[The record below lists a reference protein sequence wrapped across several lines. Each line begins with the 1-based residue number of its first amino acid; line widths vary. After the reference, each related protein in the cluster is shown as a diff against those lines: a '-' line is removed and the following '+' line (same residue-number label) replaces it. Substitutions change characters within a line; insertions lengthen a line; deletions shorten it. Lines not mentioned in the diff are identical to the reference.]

1 MRCSLLLLPVG
12 AALVHAQSLRTVSL
26 TACATQSGVVNCL
39 RDGTLVPFRT
49 LSSVAAAAPSTTAE
63 PSTTQAA
70 ASAAPTAITSCHM
83 HGETQFCFAGDS
95 EYEVLTTATATE
107 ELPSEYTGC
116 HAHAADLFCF
126 DPKGEEVEVVA
137 EGASHNEVNSS
148 GATTPAVTS
157 AAATGTTEAPKV
169 TALSGCHMHE
179 TQQFC
184 LGPSAT
190 EYLMKIPATATGELP
205 TQYTGCHAHG
215 AQLHCVDANGNT
227 VEGTCEAVNRDYNI
241 PLRIGLVFAIL
252 ATASIGVFGPIFLSL
267 GRFKSGSIVMS
278 VVKQFGTGVIISTA
292 LVHLFTHAELMFAN
306 HCLGGLKYE
315 ATTAA
320 IVMAGIVISFVPEYV
335 GARIFLWRLSKHS
348 VPASPTPEQ
357 DQDSKRAAT
366 NEAPV
371 GHHLIHSGDAQE
383 QSPALQKLKVN
394 IMEAGI
400 IFHSLFVAGDSGF
413 ITLFIVIVFH
423 QMFEGLALGSRIS
436 NLQIRMV
443 GKLIMAGAFAVVTPI
458 GMAIG
463 IGVLNQFNGNDPSTI
478 IAIGQTLFSDT
489 QFELPLINDH
499 FDAELNLPDINDFQ
513 FGKLDKLDAP
523 SEPAPNATDTD
534 LTSVVTPE
542 LDDLWR
548 LDLSTP
554 TEQASLR
561 TWEAFADKAYTESP
575 ISYISDAGPRA
586 FDALQPEDTNVLQS
600 AFTLKCLALLG
611 LGRSSALYQWKKERN
626 TFVPALDN
634 ARLSGLSSTAFN
646 SLVHRLTATGCAFA
660 LLEALDQNLAER
672 VLTAT
677 SSLRLLA
684 CFDTPTSLLTEMR
697 ELVDATSQGTTDTAF
712 LSPWFQTICQKTG
725 LTHQHIDLPSQDDIL
740 EHSAHVSAED
750 SNLITEVMTGF
761 AVLRDSAQ
769 DHPLLHPASWGVDS
783 PGLDVASTTMTIDRL
798 VEKANKYQQDL
809 LVAISMYS
817 SGGLKP
823 RDTDTKQQP
832 YHLVSENLP
841 WSLDQGQQ
849 TYFEDV
855 ATRFSEPP
863 ARPADTSHIRL
874 LTARILEADK
884 TQDTSSLDLRQTT
897 KTTLHH
903 LQPYLHVQSR
913 LLNGTL
919 LRLLFRQFSLR
930 DNLTLNYSFQ
940 LLGNGLFVQHLTRAL
955 FNSESN
961 AQGLRLDNRSR
972 QWPPASSELRLGL
985 MGVLSESYG
994 SKDIPGN
1001 LSFAIRELSDAEIE
1015 KCLDANSIHALDF
1028 LRLRYEAPTPLD
1040 SILSDTAMAKY
1051 DDCFRV
1057 LLGVLRMLHFVTLL
1071 RNTAQQE
1078 GSSSAS
1084 QAFAHE
1090 AWNCVSGLAAYFFDI
1105 GVAEP
1110 WKQFQHLL
1118 DTVEA
1123 DLAVEDEQ
1131 GTFGQRVTFGIS
1143 HLRNKH
1149 DDMLDTIRS
1158 RLFLRS
1164 RHDKLRTLIED
1175 MFSHILNVQLDVDD
1189 EDILWN
1195 QRNELRVLVQRL
1207 QGALQELTR
1216 KIGKKK
1222 ELARQDRDDIFAA
1235 EVLSFRLGGE

>member
-1 MRCSLLLLPVG
+1 
-12 AALVHAQSLRTVSL
+12 L
-26 TACATQSGVVNCL
+26 T
-39 RDGTLVPFRT
+39 
-49 LSSVAAAAPSTTAE
+49 
-63 PSTTQAA
+63 
-70 ASAAPTAITSCHM
+70 H
-83 HGETQFCFAGDS
+83 
-95 EYEVLTTATATE
+95 
-107 ELPSEYTGC
+107 
-116 HAHAADLFCF
+116 
-126 DPKGEEVEVVA
+126 
-137 EGASHNEVNSS
+137 
-148 GATTPAVTS
+148 
-157 AAATGTTEAPKV
+157 
-169 TALSGCHMHE
+169 
-179 TQQFC
+179 
-184 LGPSAT
+184 
-190 EYLMKIPATATGELP
+190 
-205 TQYTGCHAHG
+205 
-215 AQLHCVDANGNT
+215 
-227 VEGTCEAVNRDYNI
+227 
-241 PLRIGLVFAIL
+241 
-252 ATASIGVFGPIFLSL
+252 
-267 GRFKSGSIVMS
+267 
-278 VVKQFGTGVIISTA
+278 
-292 LVHLFTHAELMFAN
+292 THQ
-306 HCLGGLKYE
+306 H
-315 ATTAA
+315 T
-320 IVMAGIVISFVPEYV
+320 
-335 GARIFLWRLSKHS
+335 
-348 VPASPTPEQ
+348 
-357 DQDSKRAAT
+357 
-366 NEAPV
+366 
-371 GHHLIHSGDAQE
+371 
-383 QSPALQKLKVN
+383 
-394 IMEAGI
+394 
-400 IFHSLFVAGDSGF
+400 
-413 ITLFIVIVFH
+413 
-423 QMFEGLALGSRIS
+423 
-436 NLQIRMV
+436 
-443 GKLIMAGAFAVVTPI
+443 
-458 GMAIG
+458 
-463 IGVLNQFNGNDPSTI
+463 
-478 IAIGQTLFSDT
+478 
-489 QFELPLINDH
+489 ELPLINDH
-499 FDAELNLPDINDFQ
+499 FDAELHLPDVDDFQ

-523 SEPAPNATDTD
+523 SESAPNATDTD

-554 TEQASLR
+554 TKQASLR
-561 TWEAFADKAYTESP
+561 TWEAFGDKDYTESP

-586 FDALQPEDTNVLQS
+586 FDALQPDDIHVLQS

-626 TFVPALDN
+626 TFVPTLDN
-634 ARLSGLSSTAFN
+634 ARLSGLSSTAFD
-646 SLVHRLTATGCAFA
+646 SLFHRLTATGCAFVHLRHFVHTSYADKHPLAARVALATTIQA

-672 VLTAT
+672 VLTAK

-684 CFDTPTSLLTEMR
+684 CFDTPASLLTEMR
-697 ELVDATSQGTTDTAF
+697 ELVDTTSDETTDTAF
-712 LSPWFQTICQKTG
+712 LSVCHETIDRFANACSPFQSIHTDILNQVSQPWFQAIYQKTG
-725 LTHQHIDLPSQDDIL
+725 LTHQHIDLTSQDDIL
-740 EHSAHVSAED
+740 ERSAHISAED
-750 SNLITEVMTGF
+750 SNLITEVMTGI

-783 PGLDVASTTMTIDRL
+783 PSVEVASTTMDIDQL
-798 VEKANKYQQDL
+798 VEKANQYQQGL

-823 RDTDTKQQP
+823 RDTDTKQETS
-832 YHLVSENLP
+832 HLVSENLP

-874 LTARILEADK
+874 LTAKILEADK

-897 KTTLHH
+897 KTTLRH
-903 LQPYLHVQSR
+903 LQPYFHVQSR

-930 DNLTLNYSFQ
+930 ENLTLNHSFH

-955 FNSESN
+955 FNSEAN
-961 AQGLRLDNRSR
+961 TQGLRLDNRSK

-1071 RNTAQQE
+1071 RNAAQQE

-1090 AWNCVSGLAAYFFDI
+1090 AWICVSGLAAYFFDI
-1105 GVAEP
+1105 GIAGP

-1123 DLAVEDEQ
+1123 DLAIEDEE
-1131 GTFGQRVTFGIS
+1131 GSFGERVAFGIS

-1189 EDILWN
+1189 EEKLWK
-1195 QRNELRVLVQRL
+1195 QRKELRVLVKRL
-1207 QGALQELTR
+1207 QGASQELTR

-1235 EVLSFRLGGE
+1235 EVLAFRLGGEL

>member
-1 MRCSLLLLPVG
+1 
-12 AALVHAQSLRTVSL
+12 L
-26 TACATQSGVVNCL
+26 T
-39 RDGTLVPFRT
+39 
-49 LSSVAAAAPSTTAE
+49 
-63 PSTTQAA
+63 
-70 ASAAPTAITSCHM
+70 H
-83 HGETQFCFAGDS
+83 
-95 EYEVLTTATATE
+95 
-107 ELPSEYTGC
+107 
-116 HAHAADLFCF
+116 
-126 DPKGEEVEVVA
+126 
-137 EGASHNEVNSS
+137 
-148 GATTPAVTS
+148 
-157 AAATGTTEAPKV
+157 
-169 TALSGCHMHE
+169 
-179 TQQFC
+179 
-184 LGPSAT
+184 
-190 EYLMKIPATATGELP
+190 
-205 TQYTGCHAHG
+205 
-215 AQLHCVDANGNT
+215 
-227 VEGTCEAVNRDYNI
+227 
-241 PLRIGLVFAIL
+241 
-252 ATASIGVFGPIFLSL
+252 
-267 GRFKSGSIVMS
+267 
-278 VVKQFGTGVIISTA
+278 
-292 LVHLFTHAELMFAN
+292 THQ
-306 HCLGGLKYE
+306 H
-315 ATTAA
+315 T
-320 IVMAGIVISFVPEYV
+320 
-335 GARIFLWRLSKHS
+335 
-348 VPASPTPEQ
+348 
-357 DQDSKRAAT
+357 
-366 NEAPV
+366 
-371 GHHLIHSGDAQE
+371 
-383 QSPALQKLKVN
+383 
-394 IMEAGI
+394 
-400 IFHSLFVAGDSGF
+400 
-413 ITLFIVIVFH
+413 
-423 QMFEGLALGSRIS
+423 
-436 NLQIRMV
+436 
-443 GKLIMAGAFAVVTPI
+443 
-458 GMAIG
+458 
-463 IGVLNQFNGNDPSTI
+463 
-478 IAIGQTLFSDT
+478 
-489 QFELPLINDH
+489 ELPLINDH
-499 FDAELNLPDINDFQ
+499 FDAELHLPDVDDFQ

-554 TEQASLR
+554 TKQASLR
-561 TWEAFADKAYTESP
+561 TWEAFGDKDYTESP

-586 FDALQPEDTNVLQS
+586 FDALQPDDIHVLQS

-626 TFVPALDN
+626 TFVPTLDN
-634 ARLSGLSSTAFN
+634 ARLSGLSSTAFD
-646 SLVHRLTATGCAFA
+646 SLFHRLTATGCAFVHLRHFVNTSYADKHPLAARVALATTIQA

-672 VLTAT
+672 VLTAK

-684 CFDTPTSLLTEMR
+684 CFDTPASLLTQMR
-697 ELVDATSQGTTDTAF
+697 ELVDTTSDETTDTAF
-712 LSPWFQTICQKTG
+712 LSVCHETIDRFANACSPFQSIHTDILNQVSQPWFQAIYQKTG
-725 LTHQHIDLPSQDDIL
+725 LTHQHIDLTSQDDIL
-740 EHSAHVSAED
+740 ERSAHISAED
-750 SNLITEVMTGF
+750 SNLITEVMTGI

-783 PGLDVASTTMTIDRL
+783 PSVEVASTTMDIDQL
-798 VEKANKYQQDL
+798 VEKANQYQQDL

-823 RDTDTKQQP
+823 RDTDTKQETS
-832 YHLVSENLP
+832 HLVSENLP

-874 LTARILEADK
+874 LTAKILEADK

-897 KTTLHH
+897 KTTLRH

-919 LRLLFRQFSLR
+919 LRLLFRQSSLR
-930 DNLTLNYSFQ
+930 ENLTLNHSFH

-955 FNSESN
+955 FNSEAN
-961 AQGLRLDNRSR
+961 TQGLRLDNRSK

-994 SKDIPGN
+994 SKDIPGD

-1105 GVAEP
+1105 GIAGP

-1123 DLAVEDEQ
+1123 DLAIEDEE
-1131 GTFGQRVTFGIS
+1131 GSFGERVAFGIS

-1158 RLFLRS
+1158 RLLLRS

-1175 MFSHILNVQLDVDD
+1175 MFSHILNVQLDADD
-1189 EDILWN
+1189 EDILWK
-1195 QRNELRVLVQRL
+1195 QRKELRVLVKRL

-1235 EVLSFRLGGE
+1235 EVLAFRLGGE